1 MVAGVAACLLAC
13 GCAVSV
19 PAECGDR
26 GGLAAGGMGRGGGE
40 RASFGEFNAL
50 PRARVGCL
58 PFPGPFTLYS
68 SATADG
74 LGEHS
79 YGDGNGE
86 TSRGIVYTTRG
97 GFLDIAH
104 IRNTADMTAYI
115 HARVSHAVRA
125 GWGCVRFRG
134 YEPCVY
140 TVALAY
146 PASWAGLSARERA
159 EVGEEFSLRL
169 AQRLAVQ
176 VMTWHEILTWHGYK
190 STGLVSEAG
199 SAFTHEDGPS
209 HVVGALIAGEALR
222 AGGGGGDFDA
232 QVTALLMQTLE
243 ELGAVGKDE
252 LSEAVAAV
260 EGDWW
265 SAGKAMR
272 RHVETGL
279 DGPLTAWLA
288 PGLSFD
294 DGSGPEVWALPDL
307 DDVMGHDCTGL
318 AAVLIDPKVLERR
331 RVLRRL
337 AETDDLVCP
346 DRDFPVLIA
355 DIRSEVG
362 EAMTR
367 VELREG
373 TETAARE

>member
-1 MVAGVAACLLAC
+1 MQE
-13 GCAVSV
+13 
-19 PAECGDR
+19 P
-26 GGLAAGGMGRGGGE
+26 
-40 RASFGEFNAL
+40 ASFGAFGVL
-50 PRARVGCL
+50 PQPRVGCL
-58 PFPGPFTLYS
+58 PFPGAFTLYA
-68 SATADG
+68 SATVDG

-79 YGDGNGE
+79 YDDRNGE
-86 TSRGIVYTTRG
+86 TSRGIVYTVRG

-115 HARVSHAVRA
+115 HARVSHAMRA
-125 GWGCVRFRG
+125 GWGCVQFRG

-140 TVALAY
+140 TVELTY
-146 PASWAGLSARERA
+146 PASWAGLNARERA
-159 EVGEEFSLRL
+159 AVVDEAALRL

-176 VMTWHEILTWHGYK
+176 VMTWHEILTWYGYK
-190 STGLVSEAG
+190 STGLVSERG
-199 SAFTHEDGPS
+199 SAFTYEDGPS

-222 AGGGGGDFDA
+222 GGGGSGGGGDFDE
-232 QVTALLMQTLE
+232 QMTALLWQTLE
-243 ELGAVGKDE
+243 GLGAVDRAG

-265 SAGKAMR
+265 SSGKALR

-294 DGSGPEVWALPDL
+294 DGSGPEVWTLPPM

-318 AAVLIDPKVLERR
+318 AAVLIDPKVFEKG

-346 DRDFPVLIA
+346 ERDFPVLIA

-367 VELREG
+367 VEVREG